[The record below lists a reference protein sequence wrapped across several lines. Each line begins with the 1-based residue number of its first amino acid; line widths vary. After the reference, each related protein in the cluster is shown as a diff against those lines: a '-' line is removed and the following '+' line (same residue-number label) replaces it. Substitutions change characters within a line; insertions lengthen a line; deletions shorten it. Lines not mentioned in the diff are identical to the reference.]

1 MDDHTAPHYD
11 RSGIRTRISG
21 WYDRI
26 VPFIEQRFP
35 NGDALLHTVQR
46 SVPPVAASMVIGI
59 VSVLY
64 AKFFLMSEHVG
75 RQIFDAHPLLFLFL
89 SPLLFLLSWSI
100 VRFTAPF
107 ARGSGIPQVLGAL
120 EVSGAGSD
128 ERLDRLLGFRVAVAK
143 VASSLALAL
152 GGGAIGREGP
162 TIQIAASIARGFRSL
177 LPDSWPKA
185 SERTMIITGSAA
197 GLAAAFNTPLGGI
210 VFAIE
215 ELSRSHF
222 TAVRTTLLTSV
233 IVAGLVAQML
243 MGPYLYLGYPW
254 VPSLTPP
261 LFIVSII
268 TAVAAGVVGT
278 GFSASARMLL
288 AVRNRRQGWWPQAL
302 FTAACSLMMAGFAW
316 WFSPV
321 VLGSGKDM
329 MVGML
334 FGQSSG
340 TPGMDVAGR
349 FIGPLASFTSGGA
362 GGIFAPSFS
371 IGAALG
377 KWASVIAG
385 FTPDQGNMVI
395 LAGMAAFLTAVTR
408 SPFTS
413 SILVL
418 EMTDRHAMVF
428 VLMVASLISYLVAW
442 SMDRHSL
449 YEHLKTSYLREAG
462 SDPGITVRTT
472 ASDSV
477 EGNPSAPSP
486 GTPPPPHGTPPA

>member
-1 MDDHTAPHYD
+1 MDDHDHSAAERPPF
-11 RSGIRTRISG
+11 RRRISE
-21 WYDRI
+21 WYDRL
-26 VPFIEQRFP
+26 VPFLEQRVP
-35 NGDALLHTVQR
+35 NGDAILRTVQR
-46 SVPPVAASMVIGI
+46 SVPPVMASMIIGV

-64 AKFFLMSEHVG
+64 AKVFLMSEHFG
-75 RQIFDAHPLLFLFL
+75 RQVFDAHPLLFVFL

-143 VASSLALAL
+143 VASSLTLAL

-254 VPSLTPP
+254 VPSLTLP
-261 LFIVSII
+261 LFTTSVI
-268 TAVAAGVVGT
+268 TAIAAGVLGT
-278 GFSASARMLL
+278 LFSVAARKLL
-288 AVRNRRQGWWPQAL
+288 NIRNRRNDWWSQAL
-302 FTAACSLMMAGFAW
+302 FTAACAVVMAGFAW
-316 WFSPV
+316 WFTPV

-340 TPGMDVAGR
+340 TPAVDVAGR

-428 VLMVASLISYLVAW
+428 VLMVAALISYLVSW
-442 SMDRHSL
+442 TLDRHSL
-449 YEHLKTSYLREAG
+449 YEHLKTSYLRETDAAT
-462 SDPGITVRTT
+462 DRTD
-472 ASDSV
+472 ASDAAG
-477 EGNPSAPSP
+477 GNPPAPSP

>member
-1 MDDHTAPHYD
+1 MDDHTTPQQQ
-11 RSGIRTRISG
+11 RSEFRTRLAA
-21 WYDRI
+21 WTDRL
-26 VPFIEQRFP
+26 FLLMEQRYP
-35 NGDALLHTVQR
+35 DKDALLHTLQR
-46 SVPPVAASMVIGI
+46 SIPPVLASMIIGL

-64 AKFFLMSEHVG
+64 AKFFLMSEHFS
-75 RQIFDAHPLLFLFL
+75 RQFFDTHPLLFVLISPVFFLF
-89 SPLLFLLSWSI
+89 SWAI
-100 VRFTAPF
+100 VRFAAPF

-120 EVSGAGSD
+120 EVSGTGSD

-143 VASSLALAL
+143 VASSLTLAL

-162 TIQIAASIARGFRSL
+162 TIQIAASIARGFRTM
-177 LPDSWPKA
+177 LPESWPKA

-254 VPSLTPP
+254 VPSLTLP
-261 LFIVSII
+261 LLTASII
-268 TAVAAGVVGT
+268 TAIAAGVLGTVFSVG
-278 GFSASARMLL
+278 AQKLL
-288 AVRNRRQGWWPQAL
+288 EIRNRRSGWWPQAL
-302 FTAACSLMMAGFAW
+302 FTIICSLTMSGFALW
-316 WFSPV
+316 LSPV
-321 VLGSGKDM
+321 VFGSGKEM
-329 MVGML
+329 MVGLL
-334 FGQSSG
+334 FGQSSAS
-340 TPGMDVAGR
+340 PGIDVAGR

-385 FTPDQGNMVI
+385 FTPDQGNMVV

-428 VLMVASLISYLVAW
+428 VLMVASLISYLVSW
-442 SMDRHSL
+442 SLDRHSL

-462 SDPGITVRTT
+462 TGPAPTEGTD
-472 ASDSV
+472 ASV
-477 EGNPSAPSP
+477 AAGGTLPASP
-486 GTPPPPHGTPPA
+486 RGTPPLPHGTPPA